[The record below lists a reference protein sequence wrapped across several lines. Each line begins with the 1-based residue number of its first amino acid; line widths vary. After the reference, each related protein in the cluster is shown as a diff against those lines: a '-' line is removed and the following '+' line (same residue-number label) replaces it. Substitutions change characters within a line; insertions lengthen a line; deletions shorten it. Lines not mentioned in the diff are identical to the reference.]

1 MLGQKEL
8 FILKYSYL
16 KAVFESFAHQI
27 QSYRINAGIQGGHI
41 DADIIQHQQKAAKNH
56 PKYVCE
62 QYIALSM
69 YSRKLLSFC
78 EEKNYP
84 YP

>member
-27 QSYRINAGIQGGHI
+27 QSYRINAGIQGSHV
-41 DADIIQHQQKAAKNH
+41 DADVVQHQQKAAKNN
-56 PKYVCE
+56 PKHVCE
-62 QYIALSM
+62 
-69 YSRKLLSFC
+69 
-78 EEKNYP
+78 
-84 YP
+84 